1 MRVGRRGIVFVLIVA
16 LACSAGM
23 RQLAQARRDAAHHN
37 QIGASSGNVSLAGMN
52 SYALALLLGGLRGP
66 LVMFLWTSS
75 EQQKSD
81 RNLEDIDT
89 KIEWIRLL
97 QPEFDTVH
105 VFQIWNKAFNLSAQM
120 ASLAN
125 KYTSVLDALDYSRGV
140 QAQRPDDANLMFETA
155 HVYFDKL
162 ANSSEQAYYRRRVRN
177 ETGPSMRIGVLVA
190 QATAVQEAIRR
201 LGIDDEAVRL
211 TPDKNGLTTSVIGP
225 KVFADPLHN
234 ALAKLP
240 GITYAPVPPP
250 TVRRSDPGW
259 RAQQHEIVLD
269 LDGNIRP
276 EFIQPTWA
284 EPARTAEGFYNGA
297 TLQPLEALGPFP
309 YGLSPYGIAYNYYK
323 RCQMLIQLGESPLY
337 ITDNI
342 VDSRAGIGLEFWT
355 HDEWEQACHA
365 ELRMLDKPREGDRW
379 VMALAAAPLKWSD
392 PVIATCARDEA
403 AYEYKLVARLS
414 TEAVGAF
421 ERHIRR
427 FPQSEDTYTYHLL
440 LMRAQTQM
448 ALADYDY
455 ISATGAGSAT
465 RAQLLAQA
473 REAYTKAIQGY
484 VLTILK
490 FFTDDPIL
498 RQTLTEANVVA
509 PGQVPK
515 GTWKTNIE
523 TVVDPQ
529 IYDVLFKRAAQLQS
543 SYFSLNGDQYK
554 DERAEL
560 VSYMDR
566 ARARLL
572 LLK

>member
-1 MRVGRRGIVFVLIVA
+1 
-16 LACSAGM
+16 
-23 RQLAQARRDAAHHN
+23 
-37 QIGASSGNVSLAGMN
+37 MN

-125 KYTSVLDALDYSRGV
+125 KYTTVLDALDYARSV
-140 QAQRPDDANLMFETA
+140 QAQRPDDVNLLFETA

-177 ETGPSMRIGVLVA
+177 ETIPSMRIVIPIA
-190 QATAVQEAIRR
+190 QNGAVREAIRQ
-201 LGIDDEAVRL
+201 LGIDSEAVRL
-211 TPDKNGLTTSVIGP
+211 IADKNGLTTSVIGP
-225 KVFADPLHN
+225 KVFTDPLHN
-234 ALAKLP
+234 ALVTMP

-250 TVRRSDPGW
+250 ILQRSDPGW
-259 RAQQHEIVLD
+259 RVQQHEIILD
-269 LDGNIRP
+269 PNGEILP
-276 EFIQPTWA
+276 EFLQPTWA
-284 EPARTAEGFYNGA
+284 EPLRSAEGYYNGSQ
-297 TLQPLEALGPFP
+297 LQGLQSLEPFP
-309 YGLSPYGIAYNYYK
+309 YGLSPFGFAYNYYK
-323 RCQMLIQLGESPLY
+323 RCQMLTQLGGSHLY

-342 VDSRAGIGLEFWT
+342 VDSRTGIGLEFWS
-355 HDEWEQACHA
+355 HDEWEQACRA
-365 ELRMLDKPREGDRW
+365 ELRMLNKPPEGDRW

-392 PVIATCARDEA
+392 PITATCARDEA

-414 TEAVGAF
+414 ADAVGAF
-421 ERHIRR
+421 ERHIRHY
-427 FPQSEDTYTYHLL
+427 PQSEDTYTYHLIE
-440 LMRAQTQM
+440 MRAQAQLAM
-448 ALADYDY
+448 ADSDY
-455 ISATGAGSAT
+455 ISASTADSAT
-465 RAQLLAQA
+465 RAQLLAHA
-473 REAYTKAIQGY
+473 RDAYTNAILGY
-484 VLTILK
+484 ALTILK
-490 FFTDDPIL
+490 FYTDDPVL
-498 RQTLTEANVVA
+498 RQTLADAAAAVPDKVA
-509 PGQVPK
+509 K
-515 GTWKTNIE
+515 GVWKTNIE
-523 TVVDPQ
+523 TAVDPQ
-529 IYDVLFKRAAQLQS
+529 IYDVLYKRTVQLNAT
-543 SYFSLNGDQYK
+543 YFSLNGDQYK